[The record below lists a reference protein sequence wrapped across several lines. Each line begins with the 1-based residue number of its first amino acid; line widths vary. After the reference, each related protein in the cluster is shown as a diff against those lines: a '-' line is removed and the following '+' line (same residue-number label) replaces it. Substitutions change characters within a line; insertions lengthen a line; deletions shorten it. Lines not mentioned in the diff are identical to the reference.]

1 MADGE
6 ARPAISVVIAS
17 WSGEVALRRCLESV
31 LPQTNGADVI
41 VISRDILNAA
51 VLHDDRFRNVRFV
64 RASADANVFQLR
76 SLGVRETRGASIA
89 LIEDHSVVCPGWF
102 QALAGAQVAGLMIC
116 GGPIDNDP
124 ESNAYDWALY
134 FAEYVRF
141 MPPVKN
147 DDAAILSGANIFYDR
162 GTLWSCRSI
171 WESCFYETDVNSLLI
186 NAGHKLHMLP
196 NALVTSRLRMRFTDA
211 MRHLFHGGIHFG
223 NFRTSQCHSFRK
235 WLWVFVSPALPVV
248 MLMRIVALT
257 GARCPDRLFQLV
269 RALPYLL
276 LLLCAWSLGEAT
288 GYLRNI
294 RRQDVP
300 TQALKDRHADR
311 N

>member
-31 LPQTNGADVI
+31 LPQTSGADVI
-41 VISRDILNAA
+41 VVFRDILNAA
-51 VLHDDRFRNVRFV
+51 LLKDDRFRNVRFV
-64 RASADANVFQLR
+64 RASIDATVFQLR
-76 SLGVRETRGASIA
+76 SLGVQETRGASIA

-102 QALAGAQVAGLMIC
+102 QALVGAQATGLMIC

-141 MPPVKN
+141 MPPVEN
-147 DDAAILSGANIFYDR
+147 DDVAILSGANIFYDR
-162 GTLWSCRSI
+162 TMLWSCHSI
-171 WESCFYETDVNSLLI
+171 WESCFYETDVNAALV

-196 NALVTSRLRMRFTDA
+196 NAVVTSRLRMKFTDA

-223 NFRTSQCHSFRK
+223 SFRK
-235 WLWVFVSPALPVV
+235 SRSHPFRKCFWVFVSPALPVV
-248 MLMRIVALT
+248 MLMRVVAIT
-257 GARCPDRLFQLV
+257 GARCPDRLFQLF

-288 GYLRNI
+288 GYLRNT
-294 RRQDVP
+294 RSQDVP

>member
-17 WSGEVALRRCLESV
+17 WSGEVALQRCLESV
-31 LPQTNGADVI
+31 LPQTNGAEVI

-51 VLHDDRFRNVRFV
+51 VLNDDRFRNVRFV
-64 RASADANVFQLR
+64 RTSADANVFQLR
-76 SLGVRETRGASIA
+76 SLGVRETCGVSIA

-102 QALAGAQVAGLMIC
+102 QAL
-116 GGPIDNDP
+116 
-124 ESNAYDWALY
+124 Y

-141 MPPVKN
+141 MPPMQKGET
-147 DDAAILSGANIFYDR
+147 AILSGANILYDR
-162 GTLWSCRSI
+162 AALWSCRSI
-171 WESCFYETDVNSLLI
+171 WESCFYETDVNSVLVK
-186 NAGHKLHMLP
+186 AGHKLHMLP

-248 MLMRIVALT
+248 MLMRIVTLT
-257 GARCPDRLFQLV
+257 GARCPDRLFQLI